1 MEKTE
6 TRVDNPNQ
14 KPIKSKS
21 NQLQSDQFFIIFGGL
36 ALLLLLIRL
45 GPLSAF
51 LLIAVSFLFSALPEF
66 RSIVDS
72 TLGRSPLSQDRLRD
86 TFQSIANL
94 NGSIETDH
102 PSSIHQSNHKSLTLP
117 VSSPDLSQ
125 IPPEL
130 VTALMPLID
139 NVMHDFIESWYLKPT
154 ISTGDQ
160 TFLNHLRSS
169 FQHILVNTY
178 LKISSK
184 SSKETLVYL
193 IGCLSMNLVR
203 HIHDPPSSNSSWE
216 SKQSRKSQRTL
227 QVRRISEEILLTLG
241 PPPITVSPIILSLLS
256 EVLTVQLISGVNSLD
271 DDWFNRTIITYLGT
285 VTPTLNPVESSS
297 EVESLVSSDPL
308 DNLPSTT
315 TSLQT
320 RSSPLSSP
328 VESFVHSVNPDN
340 SLSITGHNLLNLYL
354 KSTPDV
360 LSDDLDPTTSSSR
373 LPEPIPLLF
382 QITPIWSPQQLT
394 INSPTTASLL
404 MLQHSSNHLPTAEP
418 FTNSRNPNVQSLVK
432 IWTHLDSFRR
442 ISQITE
448 LKSQLIK
455 GDAISLLS
463 SLVAP
468 LDQTITAL
476 IDQEDDQATCHTL
489 LNTWQFVVVET
500 LRRLED
506 ANINGALVF
515 QNMQDWVLDRIQRI
529 ETDEPD
535 PQHLSVTST
544 KLSEAHNLSRN
555 GPAAEENREERIA
568 YMTIPHMPSMDK
580 SADSS
585 PRSQT
590 LPKRSD
596 DASFSRPIHSEIATG
611 RHQSS
616 SSSSTP
622 PVYLCESPPS
632 NLQLDRIPSQP
643 PISPIRNHTSIKDVP
658 EEGDMADGFSFD
670 DANDMVTKHHQPLQN
685 SHIPSQAARS
695 PSSDPNVAAQS
706 NRSSSQSYERAST
719 ESQTAASSTFSVSV
733 TDISCPTAFDTKG
746 LIKSRRDLEFMIAV
760 EVSGVPGFIVTRK
773 WTELEKMDTGIS
785 KLRLIGLGTKSFPRA
800 LLPTNLN
807 FKTSDH
813 IVREI
818 EGYLSHLLNHE
829 RYAESSPVVDFFSK
843 ERSGSTNKGLINPLG
858 LGSLQSTWDTIGKG
872 VVSVTKPVNMAGQGL
887 SQLSKG
893 VLAGLPFGMTNQKE
907 IAHDDE
913 SLSKVNH
920 TEPKQAQSNKMNFQN
935 RFQRFSI
942 SATSSSASTSN
953 SSLDSPPS
961 VPEQSQPQVQLTVL
975 YPNPDSPHLVT
986 ESEVTP
992 IQSRHVIPEAVTPRM
1007 SKGYEFE
1014 EEESEEKVCF
1024 TPPSQPSLSEPPKM
1038 IKVEKVEEE
1047 VGKEIKRLKEERKIE
1062 EELIRKEEIKK
1073 EEIKKEEIKKEEI
1086 KKEEIK
1092 KEEIKKEEI
1101 KKEEIKKEES
1111 QINESDL
1118 EAILIAL
1125 MSVLEAAYG
1134 LNEKQDWSM
1143 KRGMLRVL
1151 ETILRTK
1158 KWSSVL
1164 KNGLEGVLKQVQEPK
1179 MIQEWIGEKKG
1190 SSRDEKSVEEID
1202 FSDEAKSK
1210 RKNLAK
1216 KLFVECWNGLKIG
1229 LGSNA
1234 TELAATRVFD
1244 VFQGEEGSVMMLHNL
1259 MMDFI
1264 RIVLLL

>member
-1 MEKTE
+1 M
-6 TRVDNPNQ
+6 NQ
-14 KPIKSKS
+14 NKAELDKDKIKMDKEIKIKKS
-21 NQLQSDQFFIIFGGL
+21 INSNSTQYQSDQFFIIFGGL
-36 ALLLLLIRL
+36 TLLLLLIRL

-72 TLGRSPLSQDRLRD
+72 TLGRSPPSQDRLRA
-86 TFQSIANL
+86 TFKSIANL
-94 NGSIETDH
+94 NDSIQTGH
-102 PSSIHQSNHKSLTLP
+102 SHQSNNKSLTLP

-125 IPPEL
+125 IPPEI

-216 SKQSRKSQRTL
+216 SKQARKSQRTL

-271 DDWFNRTIITYLGT
+271 DDWFNRTIITHLGT
-285 VTPTLNPVESSS
+285 VTPPLIPVESSS
-297 EVESLVSSDPL
+297 EVESSRSSISSNPP
-308 DNLPSTT
+308 DNIHFTST
-315 TSLQT
+315 SSNT

-328 VESFVHSVNPDN
+328 VENSAPSVDSEN
-340 SLSITGHNLLNLYL
+340 SLSITGQNLLNLYL
-354 KSTPDV
+354 KSTPDL
-360 LSDDLDPTTSSSR
+360 LSNDPASDASAH
-373 LPEPIPLLF
+373 LPDPIPLLF
-382 QITPIWSPQQLT
+382 QITPIWSPKQLSM
-394 INSPTTASLL
+394 NSPTTASLL
-404 MLQHSSNHLPTAEP
+404 RLQQSSNHAPTAEP

-448 LKSQLIK
+448 LETQLIK
-455 GDAISLLS
+455 SDAISLLS
-463 SLVAP
+463 SLIAP
-468 LDQTITAL
+468 LDQAINSL
-476 IDQEDDQATCHTL
+476 VDQENDQAARHTL

-506 ANINGALVF
+506 TNINGALVF

-529 ETDEPD
+529 EIDEPD
-535 PQHLSVTST
+535 SQHLSVTNT
-544 KLSEAHNLSRN
+544 NAPALKPHNLSRS
-555 GPAAEENREERIA
+555 GPTGQESCEERIS
-568 YMTIPHMPSMDK
+568 YMTIPHVPPMANS
-580 SADSS
+580 SNSTSS

-590 LPKRSD
+590 LPNRSED
-596 DASFSRPIHSEIATG
+596 ISFSRPTHSEMNTN

-616 SSSSTP
+616 PSSSTP
-622 PVYLCESPPS
+622 PAYFSESPPS
-632 NLQLDRIPSQP
+632 NLQQSRLPSQP
-643 PISPIRNHTSIKDVP
+643 PISPLHNRTSIKDVP

-670 DANDMVTKHHQPLQN
+670 DANDIVEKNFQPSPRHSLQN
-685 SHIPSQAARS
+685 SHIPSKAARS
-695 PSSDPNVAAQS
+695 PSSDAHITPQS
-706 NRSSSQSYERAST
+706 NRLSSQSNERAST
-719 ESQTAASSTFSVSV
+719 ESQSAPLPTFSVSV
-733 TDISCPTAFDTKG
+733 TDISCPTAFDPKG
-746 LIKSRRDLEFMIAV
+746 LIKTKRDLEFMIAV

-773 WTELEKMDTGIS
+773 WTELEKMDAGIG

-813 IVREI
+813 LVREI
-818 EGYLSHLLNHE
+818 EGYLAHLLNHE
-829 RYAESSPVVDFFSK
+829 RYAESVPVVNFFAK
-843 ERSGSTNKGLINPLG
+843 ERSGSTNQGLINPLG
-858 LGSLQSTWDTIGKG
+858 LGSFQSTWDTIGKG

-893 VLAGLPFGMTNQKE
+893 VLAGLPFGMTHQKDNSQP
-907 IAHDDE
+907 DDE
-913 SLSKVNH
+913 GLTKVNH
-920 TEPKQAQSNKMNFQN
+920 VEPQPPSQPNRGNFQD
-935 RFQRFSI
+935 RFKRFSI
-942 SATSSSASTSN
+942 SATSSSASTSA
-953 SSLDSPPS
+953 SSSDSPPS
-961 VPEQSQPQVQLTVL
+961 IAEQSQQQVQLTVL

-986 ESEVTP
+986 DSEPTP
-992 IQSRHVIPEAVTPRM
+992 VQATHTIPEAVTPTM

-1014 EEESEEKVCF
+1014 EEEVEPKPCL
-1024 TPPSQPSLSEPPKM
+1024 TPPAKPILSEPPST
-1038 IKVEKVEEE
+1038 IKPEKVQEHDQKESNGLVEEHTKTEVHHKNEEQIKEEE
-1047 VGKEIKRLKEERKIE
+1047 PIKKED
-1062 EELIRKEEIKK
+1062 IKK
-1073 EEIKKEEIKKEEI
+1073 EETKID
-1086 KKEEIK
+1086 
-1092 KEEIKKEEI
+1092 
-1101 KKEEIKKEES
+1101 
-1111 QINESDL
+1111 ESDL

-1143 KRGMLRVL
+1143 KRGILRVL

-1164 KNGLEGVLKQVQEPK
+1164 KGSLEGFLNQIQEPK
-1179 MIQEWIGEKKG
+1179 IIKEWIGSEEKKN
-1190 SSRDEKSVEEID
+1190 EKKVETVID
-1202 FSDEAKSK
+1202 LSYEAREQ
-1210 RKNLAK
+1210 RKVLAR

-1234 TELAATRVFD
+1234 TEIAAGRVFD
-1244 VFQGEEGSVMMLHNL
+1244 VFQGEEGSVIMLHNL
-1259 MMDFI
+1259 LMDFV